1 MSQVLHPIEQKLLK
15 TLLAKQNLS
24 PEELHEISKLSIDQ
38 VRRGIEWLKFK
49 NLVSVVDTEKNFVTL
64 GKRGTEAVAKG
75 FPERQL
81 INHLRTLQGFSCE
94 MNDVKS
100 LLQNEFGPAI
110 ANAKKNSWVEIHENR
125 IMLKGYH
132 DLTSEEKIIK
142 TVSKSPSGVSVDDLD
157 KDAVESLKKRPEFII
172 FNTTKSATV
181 SLTETGIETAKSVP
195 GNIMF
200 ETITE
205 TSHAE
210 PEAKTVRAIDVE
222 AAAPVV
228 FAAKSHPLRDVIDE
242 VGEIFV
248 SLGFQKLLEIM
259 YRVAFGTLMPCLHHR
274 TILQE
279 RCKIHFI
286 SKTSRQKILQI
297 YPR

>member
-49 NLVSVVDTEKNFVTL
+49 NLVSVVDIEKNFVTL

-132 DLTSEEKIIK
+132 DLTSEEKIVK
-142 TVSKSPSGVSVDDLD
+142 TVSKNPPGVSVDDLD

-181 SLTETGIETAKSVP
+181 SLTETGIETAKTVP

-210 PEAKTVRAIDVE
+210 PEAKSVRAIDVE

-242 VGEIFV
+242 VREIFV
-248 SLGFQKLLEIM
+248 SLGF
-259 YRVAFGTLMPCLHHR
+259 
-274 TILQE
+274 
-279 RCKIHFI
+279 
-286 SKTSRQKILQI
+286 S
-297 YPR
+297 